1 MKNWKT
7 TTLGIIGIALTVL
20 QAAQELLTSGTV
32 SNVEPLV
39 TSLVLGWGLIASK
52 DNNARL

>member
-7 TTLGIIGIALTVL
+7 TTLGVIGILLTVL
-20 QAAQELLTSGTV
+20 QAGQELLTSGTV

-39 TSLVLGWGLIASK
+39 TSLVLGWGLIAAK
-52 DNNARL
+52 DNTARL

>member
-7 TTLGIIGIALTVL
+7 TALGIIGIALTVL

-39 TSLVLGWGLIASK
+39 TSLVLGWGLIAAK

>member
-39 TSLVLGWGLIASK
+39 TSLVLGWGLIAAK

>member
-7 TTLGIIGIALTVL
+7 TTLGVIGILLTVL
-20 QAAQELLTSGTV
+20 QAGQELLTSGTV

-39 TSLVLGWGLIASK
+39 TSLVLGWGLIAAK